1 MVLSASHLWRKNDH
15 MFNIINRITIFDLTN
30 FYFEDRKD
38 NSDNP
43 VWAFQ
48 REMPITTYVP
58 ATEDLQTMNWNSM
71 PKLQETDY

>member
-15 MFNIINRITIFDLTN
+15 LFNIINRITIFDLTN

-38 NSDNP
+38 NSDNL

-58 ATEDLQTMNWNSM
+58 VTEDLQTMNWNSM